1 MYKIIKENKI
11 VGISEDYPILL
22 DEYEIIEDTENSVN
36 DYIQAHNFDEGEYLL
51 KTDDKAISYMKDK
64 ERQTRDFYLEKYVDP
79 VVSNPLR
86 WADMSEEE
94 KKEYSDY
101 RKYLLDYPES
111 SEDWFK
117 QNPKTFEEF
126 KGGD

>member
-1 MYKIIKENKI
+1 MFKAIKDNKIIAFNETGDFPCLVFDEVVEDKEHQMSDYVMVGEEFVLDTDVKAIEKQKEN
-11 VGISEDYPILL
+11 VRQVR
-22 DEYEIIEDTENSVN
+22 NS
-36 DYIQAHNFDEGEYLL
+36 
-51 KTDDKAISYMKDK
+51 
-64 ERQTRDFYLEKYVDP
+64 YLEEYVDL

-111 SEDWFK
+111 SEDWYK

-126 KGGD
+126 KGDE